1 MHPRRCRAHQVLAPR
16 QALVQLVEVQKVVE
30 DTTKK
35 LRIVEHLQELAQ
47 V

>member
-30 DTTKK
+30 GMEVAEV
-35 LRIVEHLQELAQ
+35 RRH
-47 V
+47 